1 MKMIALSVL
10 AAVLSSWV
18 ALPPEAQQKK
28 NPWLHVEVK
37 ESKDDP
43 ETVKVNLPFSMVDV
57 ALKIAQDKK
66 LTKFNDGKLPLNS
79 SELSIP
85 DIKKLWTEFKK
96 AGNADFVT
104 VEKKSE
110 SVKISRDG
118 NYLLIKISEQKQQK
132 VDVRVPIDVVDA
144 LLSAPGEELDIKA
157 ALVAMQQKGSGEIL
171 SVIEKDTTIKIW
183 VD

>member
-1 MKMIALSVL
+1 MKIIALSAL
-10 AAVLSSWV
+10 AAVLSTFV
-18 ALPPEAQQKK
+18 TLPPEAQQKK
-28 NPWLHVEVK
+28 DPWLHVEVK

-43 ETVKVNLPFSMVDV
+43 EIVKLNLPFSMVDV

-66 LTKFNDGKLPLNS
+66 LTKFNGGKLPLNS
-79 SELSIP
+79 AELSVP

-104 VEKKSE
+104 VEKKTE
-110 SVKISRDG
+110 SVRIARDG
-118 NYLLIKISEQKQQK
+118 NYLLIKVSEQKQQK
-132 VDVRVPIDVVDA
+132 VDIRVPIEVVDA

-171 SVIEKDTTIKIW
+171 SVIDKDSTVRIW